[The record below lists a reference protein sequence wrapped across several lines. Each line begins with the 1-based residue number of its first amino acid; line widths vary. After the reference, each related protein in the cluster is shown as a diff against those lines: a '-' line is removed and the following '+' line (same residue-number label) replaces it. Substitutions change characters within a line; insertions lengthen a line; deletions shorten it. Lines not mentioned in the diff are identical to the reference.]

1 MRGVEV
7 TRSTRFL
14 LLVVMLVLPAQALAV
29 DVDEDGYD
37 SVLDCNDLDP
47 AVNPG
52 ATEVCNGRD
61 DNCDT
66 VVDEGFDVDGDGA
79 SQCTGDCDDDN
90 ADVHPGVAE
99 ICDGIDNDCDLSVD
113 EGFDADEDGFS
124 VCAEIPDCNDQDAAV
139 HPEADEECN
148 ARDDNCDGQ
157 VDEGLDCA
165 YMNAGAVEGLGDH
178 GAMGGG
184 CNCETSGA
192 PAPTSLLGAL
202 LLAGLCFLRR
212 R

>member
-1 MRGVEV
+1 M
-7 TRSTRFL
+7 TWSTRFL
-14 LLVVMLVLPAQALAV
+14 LLIVTLVLPAQALAV

-37 SVLDCNDLDP
+37 SVIDCNDLDA

-66 VVDEGFDVDGDGA
+66 AVDEGFDVDGDGV
-79 SQCTGDCDDDN
+79 SQCTGDCADDDP
-90 ADVHPGVAE
+90 AVHPGVAE
-99 ICDGIDNDCDLSVD
+99 VCDGVDNNCDLVVD
-113 EGFDADEDGFS
+113 EGFDADEDGYS
-124 VCAEIPDCNDQDAAV
+124 TCAEIPDCNDQDADV
-139 HPEADEECN
+139 HPEADEACN

-157 VDEGLDCA
+157 TDEDLDCP
-165 YMNAGAVEGLGDH
+165 YMTVGDVEGLGDH

-184 CNCETSGA
+184 CNCESTGTAS
-192 PAPTSLLGAL
+192 PTPLLGAL
-202 LLAGLCFLRR
+202 LLAGLYLVRR